1 MRVSPDGGAARAC
14 AKTMRIAEH
23 RIVDPERNAAFVV
36 PALVVSLF
44 VFAYS
49 VRFGQVSI
57 LAFYACWIPPFLVA
71 PHLLLLR
78 PLPVL
83 LLLSV
88 PFVFTLSTLWSD
100 TPGTTLRSGLQYGT
114 TIFCAVVA
122 ARITSMRSLALGGT
136 LGSLVVLLY
145 SVANGGYSYD
155 IIDGT
160 YAFNGAFAS
169 KNQLGFFA
177 TLALIFAFTL
187 VWYRRRDRLL
197 VPLAMA
203 VAALA
208 VVMLWMSD
216 SATSLLATGA
226 AFAAIAVVRLLLALA
241 PRLRLAA
248 VLLVLSATVAFTI
261 AAWRLGAFDA
271 VLAAF
276 GKDTSLTG
284 RTYLWSQA
292 IEIGGE
298 HPVFGLGYEAF
309 WTHGRDAA
317 ERLWEE
323 FYITARTG
331 FHFHNLLMETYVGMG
346 LLGVSMV
353 GTVCLLLFAMPI
365 RAVLGRGEAGAV
377 MACTGFCI
385 LFLVRTMVEV
395 DFIMPYT
402 AGSFLVAFVLLHL
415 ADQGLG
421 APRAVRAPRH
431 TPSASGW
438 TAEAL
443 A

>member
-1 MRVSPDGGAARAC
+1 
-14 AKTMRIAEH
+14 MRIAE
-23 RIVDPERNAAFVV
+23 RDIVDPERNGVFVV
-36 PALVVSLF
+36 PAIVVSLL

-57 LAFYACWIPPFLVA
+57 LAFYAFWIPPFLVA
-71 PHLLLLR
+71 PRILLLR

-83 LLLSV
+83 LLMSL

-100 TPGTTLRSGLQYGT
+100 TPSMTLRSGIQYGT

-136 LGSLVVLLY
+136 IGSLLVLLY
-145 SVANGGYSYD
+145 SVANGSYSYD

-160 YAFNGAFAS
+160 YAFNGAFDS

-177 TLALIFAFTL
+177 TLALVFSFAL
-187 VWYRRRDRLL
+187 VWFRRRNTLL
-197 VPLAMA
+197 VGLSVC

-208 VVMLWMSD
+208 LVMLWISD

-226 AFAAIAVVRLLLALA
+226 AFLTMVVVRLLLALA
-241 PRLRLAA
+241 PRLKLAA
-248 VLLVLSATVAFTI
+248 VLLVLSATVAMII

-276 GKDTSLTG
+276 GKDSSLTG

-292 IEIGGE
+292 IEIGSE
-298 HPVFGLGYEAF
+298 HPLFGLGYEAF
-309 WTHGRDAA
+309 WVHGREAA
-317 ERLWEE
+317 ERLWQE

-346 LLGVSMV
+346 LLGVAMV
-353 GTVCLLLFAMPI
+353 GTVCLLLFVMPI
-365 RAVLGRGEAGAV
+365 RAVVGRGEPGAV
-377 MACTGFCI
+377 MTCTGFCV

-402 AGSFLVAFVLLHL
+402 AGSFLVAFVLLYL
-415 ADQGLG
+415 ADQPLG
-421 APRAVRAPRH
+421 ARRPARQWNELGGGRLPLREVPA
-431 TPSASGW
+431 
-438 TAEAL
+438 
-443 A
+443 